1 MNYFKPLLKNA
12 PLDVILNIALH
23 FRLSIFTVAQFTD
36 SEPQAIYEEFMY
48 ALNKGQLKNSIVTDL
63 TIKNL
68 FINEKEKSK
77 SIIEAYK
84 YMVEL
89 SKLEGEER
97 QAKYNELFELENEFT
112 NLISQNKIEYTMDE
126 YILASK
132 FRVKYGISG
141 ENISKRMKLGRSVL
155 VQNEARYPEEYGEL
169 KEQLK
174 NLNEF
179 YTLLFKSKQGVQKK

>member
-1 MNYFKPLLKNA
+1 MSYFKPLLKNA

-36 SEPQAIYEEFMY
+36 AEPQAIYEEFLD
-48 ALNKGQLKNSIVTDL
+48 AVNKAQLNNPIVTRL

-68 FINEKEKSK
+68 FTNEHENSK
-77 SIIEAYK
+77 SIMEAYK
-84 YMVEL
+84 FIIEL
-89 SKLEGEER
+89 SKLDGKEK
-97 QAKYNELFELENEFT
+97 QDKYNELFELENKFT
-112 NLISQNKIEYTMDE
+112 DLINQNKIEYTMEE

-132 FRVKYGISG
+132 FRLKYGISS
-141 ENISKRMKLGRSVL
+141 EDISQRMNMSRTVLG
-155 VQNEARYPEEYGEL
+155 QNEAKYPEEYSEL

-179 YTLLFKSKQGVQKK
+179 FNVLYKQKQGVQRR